1 MNRMTSV
8 YIALFLIM
16 ALCIPVRELWAISW
30 NNDLE
35 AALKEA
41 KESQKPVMVDF
52 HTKWCKWC
60 KELDR
65 NTYSDNRVNELSAY
79 FICVKVDAEEYP
91 TITDKYNIR
100 GYPTVVFLNHNGS
113 VDSRVMGYR
122 TPEVFTKI
130 MDSVLG
136 KMGISRKDTNI
147 ARDRGLQLSGIIYN
161 KQKIPVA
168 IINNTLVKKGDYIGN
183 GRVSKI
189 TKDKVEVLFADKSVM
204 LAID

>member
-1 MNRMTSV
+1 MNRRISV

-16 ALCIPVRELWAISW
+16 ALVMPVTDVWAISW
-30 NNDLE
+30 NNDLK

-41 KESQKPVMVDF
+41 KESRKPVMVDF
-52 HTKWCKWC
+52 YTKWCKWC

-65 NTYSDNRVNELSAY
+65 NTYSDSRVNELSAY
-79 FICVKVDAEEYP
+79 FICVKVDTEEYP
-91 TITDKYNIR
+91 AIADKYNIR
-100 GYPTVVFLNHNGS
+100 GYPTVAFLNHNGS
-113 VDSRVMGYR
+113 VDSRLMGYR
-122 TPEVFTKI
+122 TPEAFTKI
-130 MDSVLG
+130 MDSVLE

-147 ARDRGLQLSGIIYN
+147 ARDQGLQLSGIIYN

-168 IINNTLVKKGDYIGN
+168 IINNTLVKEGDHIGN

>member
-1 MNRMTSV
+1 MDRKMPV
-8 YIALFLIM
+8 YISLFLMM
-16 ALCIPVRELWAISW
+16 ALAMPVREVWAISW
-30 NNDLE
+30 NNDLK

-41 KESQKPVMVDF
+41 KENRKPVMVDF
-52 HTKWCKWC
+52 STKWCKWC

-91 TITDKYNIR
+91 AIADKYNIR
-100 GYPTVVFLNHNGS
+100 GYPTVAFLNHNGL
-113 VDSRVMGYR
+113 VNSRVMGYR
-122 TPEVFTKI
+122 TPEAFIKI

-147 ARDRGLQLSGIIYN
+147 ARDQGLQLSGIIYN
-161 KQKIPVA
+161 KQKMPVA
-168 IINNTLVKKGDYIGN
+168 IINNTLVKEGDYIGN

-189 TKDKVEVLFADKSVM
+189 TKDKVEILFADKSVM